1 MREAEHFRPRNS
13 KCEGP
18 EVKLRERRSKT
29 ALRVAGG
36 KGARKRRAGFVVR
49 PDHNEPWK
57 SLALTKAN
65 RKEPLKDSEQDDE

>member
-36 KGARKRRAGFVVR
+36 KQDKEGEGLNF
-49 PDHNEPWK
+49 
-57 SLALTKAN
+57 STLT
-65 RKEPLKDSEQDDE
+65 